1 MCIDKM
7 SKFSSLISSVCF
19 IGFLSILNPYL
30 VISVKGL
37 DRRTKYGCEGTTLKI
52 ECEEGSVINL
62 VRANFGRFS
71 ISICNEGGN
80 TDWSVNCMEPR
91 TLRVINARCEG
102 KPHCTIPVDST
113 IFGDPCPGTNK
124 YVEVHYTC
132 KAHKQFSNTGNSATT
147 NKPLPPWLLAL
158 DATPSS
164 ASTTTTEATTKAAIS
179 TENSV
184 STVTSFIPDITEGK
198 RTVPNPL
205 HKNHKSNQSQDKGIE
220 TTEKLLREEST
231 SDINGIVVEEHIVQ
245 DNPFNNYDEDET
257 EDDSETNDFP
267 EQIHI
272 LEEIVDHCSPRSER
286 NLFWNWTRAGADAIQ
301 LCPQGSSGFARWTC
315 DSNGEWESSSPNL
328 GDCQSLWLNRMEDR
342 LGKQSD
348 SKDRQPISE
357 IALELSGATETRPLY
372 GGDFLIAAKIAQSL
386 AHRTRQELYVMQS
399 QEDKETLVAVLLQ
412 SVMKATSNLIDL
424 DRNGAW
430 RDLDYKQRS
439 LSATSLMLA
448 LEDSA
453 ILLAETVNNE
463 KRLTEMTNNILSSV
477 RIMRARGVTSQIF
490 PEADTMISE
499 TGNSKVVVPTQALL
513 SNSVNG
519 AIRLVFF
526 FYDHLEEILSYDR
539 QHFVNSKVVGVVLS
553 KGRYLDL
560 EEDSAVKFTLKHLDT
575 SSDVK
580 NPSCAVW
587 SYSERRWKIDDTC
600 NVLDTNSTHTS
611 CSCKK
616 IANYAIVSER
626 ETEFGGS
633 GTPKNITQE
642 NTENSNFTALVA
654 CAVALMVC
662 LILAVIAVIV
672 MKRCDFKSRFMHS
685 FLSGK
690 ESMCTK
696 AVGGIPAC
704 FHCKK
709 SESQNSCGST
719 GGLYPALTS
728 SPTSTTMS
736 SGSPPNSSNYLVQIL
751 EQQQNT
757 LQNLK
762 KQQQHNTM
770 GYNLPQKAMPQTMA
784 NPTLNPNNLR
794 AGSIYQVTAPRNVLQ
809 RQQLDGSTLHTI
821 GDGGAFRPVT
831 PSYNHHIY
839 MEIDPVY
846 AHAAANMSDNE
857 GLSAQNANFSAPMH
871 CYSHSDIQLSDISDD
886 DLRLRGTGCFASA
899 SSGGSSAN
907 SRICNQYAEERP
919 LIRTGTAGNS
929 MIRQTAIPT
938 QEEVDY
944 YTRQCMTSQ
953 RNFLRL
959 GMPLQV
965 ATLSAAAARGHNV
978 QNSRFVGHNH
988 QQPQTMF
995 GDTTTPVAVST
1006 QDGEQYVSLQID
1018 QHKVY

>member
-1 MCIDKM
+1 M
-7 SKFSSLISSVCF
+7 
-19 IGFLSILNPYL
+19 
-30 VISVKGL
+30 
-37 DRRTKYGCEGTTLKI
+37 
-52 ECEEGSVINL
+52 
-62 VRANFGRFS
+62 
-71 ISICNEGGN
+71 
-80 TDWSVNCMEPR
+80 
-91 TLRVINARCEG
+91 
-102 KPHCTIPVDST
+102 IPVDST

-132 KAHKQFSNTGNSATT
+132 KAQKHISNSGHLATT

-164 ASTTTTEATTKAAIS
+164 VSTTTTERTTKSTSS
-179 TENSV
+179 TERSISETSSSV
-184 STVTSFIPDITEGK
+184 PLASEDVK
-198 RTVPNPL
+198 TVPNPIY
-205 HKNHKSNQSQDKGIE
+205 NKSSDTIDKQLQE
-220 TTEKLLREEST
+220 VTK
-231 SDINGIVVEEHIVQ
+231 SDIGGIIVEEHIVS
-245 DNPFNNYDEDET
+245 DDPYNSYGDADDEDEP
-257 EDDSETNDFP
+257 EDDSDRDDFP

-272 LEEIVDHCSPRSER
+272 LEEIIDHCPPRTER
-286 NLFWNWTRAGADAIQ
+286 NLFWNWTQAGSEAIQ
-301 LCPQGSSGFARWTC
+301 ICPQGSSGFARWSC
-315 DSNGEWESSSPNL
+315 GENGEWEPSTSPNL
-328 GDCQSLWLNRMEDR
+328 GDCQSLWLNRMEER
-342 LGKQSD
+342 LGRQGDK
-348 SKDRQPISE
+348 KDPQTISQ
-357 IALELSGATETRPLY
+357 IALELSGSTETRPLY
-372 GGDFLIAAKIAQSL
+372 GGDFLIAAKISQTL

-399 QEDKETLVAVLLQ
+399 QEDKETAVAVLLQ
-412 SVMKATSNLIDL
+412 SVMKATSNLLDL
-424 DRNGAW
+424 SRNAEW

-439 LSATSLMLA
+439 LAATSLMLA
-448 LEDSA
+448 LEDNA

-463 KRLTEMTNNILSSV
+463 KRLTEITNNIISSV
-477 RIMRARGVTSQIF
+477 RIMRARGASSQTF

-499 TGNSKVVVPTQALL
+499 NGNSKVTVPNQALL

-526 FYDHLEEILSYDR
+526 FYDNLEEILSYDK

-560 EEDSAVKFTLKHLDT
+560 QEDSAVKFTLKHLD
-575 SSDVK
+575 SSNDVQ
-580 NPSCAVW
+580 NPACAVW
-587 SYSERRWKIDDTC
+587 NYSERRWTVDDTC
-600 NVLDTNSTHTS
+600 RLLDTNSTHTS

-616 IANYAIVSER
+616 LANYAIVSER
-626 ETEFGGS
+626 SAEFSAS

-642 NTENSNFTALVA
+642 NEKHSNFTALVA

-662 LILAVIAVIV
+662 LVFAVIAFVV
-672 MKRCDFKSRFMHS
+672 MKRCDCKSRFISS

-696 AVGGIPAC
+696 AAGGIPAC

-709 SESQNSCGST
+709 SDSQNSCRST

-728 SPTSTTMS
+728 SPTSTTVS

-757 LQNLK
+757 LQNIK
-762 KQQQHNTM
+762 KQQQQQNNTL
-770 GYNLPQKAMPQTMA
+770 GYNLPQKAMPQTLV
-784 NPTLNPNNLR
+784 NPTLNPNTLR
-794 AGSIYQVTAPRNVLQ
+794 AGSVYQVTAPRNVMN
-809 RQQLDGSTLHTI
+809 RQQLEGSVLQTI
-821 GDGGAFRPVT
+821 GSGGGAFRPVS

-846 AHAAANMSDNE
+846 AHAATNMTDNE
-857 GLSAQNANFSAPMH
+857 GLSSNNPKFSAEPMH

-919 LIRTGTAGNS
+919 LIRTGNTQNAAA
-929 MIRQTAIPT
+929 MRQQMLQS

-944 YTRQCMTSQ
+944 YARQYLTSQ

-965 ATLSAAAARGHNV
+965 ATLSAAAARGNNIP
-978 QNSRFVGHNH
+978 NSRFVGQAQ
-988 QQPQTMF
+988 QQPQSMF
-995 GDTTTPVAVST
+995 SDTTIPVAVST
-1006 QDGEQYVSLQID
+1006 QGGEQYVSLQID
-1018 QHKVY
+1018 QQKAC